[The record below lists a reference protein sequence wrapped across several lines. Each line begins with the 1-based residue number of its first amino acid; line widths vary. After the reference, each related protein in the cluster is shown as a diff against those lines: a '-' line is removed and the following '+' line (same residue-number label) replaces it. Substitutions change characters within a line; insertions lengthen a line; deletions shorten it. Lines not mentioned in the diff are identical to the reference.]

1 MKPIAKKLPIAIA
14 IALTTSMATA
24 YYLSGTSAQ
33 NQAQAADPIAAAAAP
48 EVDVATP
55 VSAQINEYQTYSGKL
70 EAIDTVDV
78 RPLVSGTITAV
89 HFKDGAQ
96 VKRGD
101 PLFTIDTRLYQA
113 AVDQAQADVAGASA
127 RNTYAHT
134 DAARAKRLLTQ
145 NAIAQRDLDAALQLE
160 LTASANLKSAQAL
173 LQTARVNLDY
183 CHVVAPV
190 SGKVSRAELTLG
202 NVVASGA
209 TAPMLTRIV
218 SISPIYAAFEVDE
231 QTYVRFLGQPHEQP
245 VKVALGLANESA
257 FGRLG
262 VVDSIDNQLNGNSG
276 TIRVRARFDNPQGLL
291 LPGMYAHV
299 KVSAGQRRQAL
310 LINETAVGTDQD
322 RKYVMVV
329 DAQGRVHQREVTL
342 GDLYGGLRIVNSGLG
357 PDDRIIVSGMQRVH
371 VDDDVSPR
379 MVAMDTQPGTLSAH
393 R

>member
-14 IALTTSMATA
+14 IALTASIATG
-24 YYLSGTSAQ
+24 YYVSGTNAQ
-33 NQAQAADPIAAAAAP
+33 NQAQAAKIIAATAAP
-48 EVDVATP
+48 EVDIATP

-78 RPLVSGTITAV
+78 RPLVPGTITAV
-89 HFKDGAQ
+89 HFKDGAL

-127 RNTYAHT
+127 RIRYAHT
-134 DAARAKRLLTQ
+134 DAARAQRLLAQ
-145 NAIAQRDLDAALQLE
+145 NAIAQRDLDSALQLE
-160 LTASANLKSAQAL
+160 LTASADLKSAQAR
-173 LQTARVNLDY
+173 LQTARVSLDY
-183 CHVVAPV
+183 CHVIAPV
-190 SGKVSRAELTLG
+190 SGKVSRAELTVG

-209 TAPMLTRIV
+209 NAPMLTRIV

-245 VKVALGLANESA
+245 IKVALGLANESA
-257 FGRLG
+257 FGRQG

-276 TIRVRARFDNPQGLL
+276 TIRVRARVDNPQGLL
-291 LPGMYAHV
+291 LPGMYAQV
-299 KVSAGQRRQAL
+299 KVSAGQQRQAL
-310 LINETAVGTDQD
+310 LINDAAVGTDQD

-329 DAQGRVHQREVTL
+329 DAQGRVQHREITL
-342 GDLYGGLRIVNSGLG
+342 GDLYNGLRIVNSGLG
-357 PDDRIIVSGMQRVH
+357 PEDRIIVSGMQRVH
-371 VDDDVSPR
+371 VDDAVSPR
-379 MVAMDTQPGTLSAH
+379 MVAMDTQPGALSAH